1 MATDSVIADIGET
14 IVDLLRDRIDFLES
28 DEIALT
34 SPSNV
39 GDGEQLRLTLY
50 LYRIAENADLKNSA
64 NSIQGDRLE
73 DPPLALDLHY
83 LLTAHPATGGDNETA
98 RSIDQHGVL
107 GRAMQVLQN
116 DAILRGSDL
125 TESLAD
131 EGEDVQISMNP
142 MNADSF
148 DQLLSLWST
157 FQEQPYQPS
166 ISYLI
171 SPVFIESTTTTPV
184 PRVIE
189 KTDRYYDNPEDQ

>member
-1 MATDSVIADIGET
+1 MATDSAIADIGET

-64 NSIQGDRLE
+64 NSIQGDRLK

-83 LLTAHPATGGDNETA
+83 LLTAHPATSGDDETA
-98 RSIDQHGVL
+98 RSIDQHSVL

-148 DQLLSLWST
+148 DQLLSMWST